1 MEKYAFFEKRKEQM
15 AWQFRQLI
23 VDAPLFWFYCRNH
36 KSDSK
41 EKANSPASY
50 TFCMAK
56 KDLFYWR
63 LGWRRSDKRCSVAVY
78 YPTSTRRHG
87 NFVGVHTLLR
97 ILLSSNSAVLINII
111 TGVSPPHFDF
121 FVYYVL
127 CQC

>member
-1 MEKYAFFEKRKEQM
+1 MRFLKKVRIREQM

-23 VDAPLFWFYCRNH
+23 VDEPLFWFYCRNH

-63 LGWRRSDKRCSVAVY
+63 FGWRRSDKRCSVAVINNNRVFVIKSFKM
-78 YPTSTRRHG
+78 P
-87 NFVGVHTLLR
+87 NFTNGL
-97 ILLSSNSAVLINII
+97 
-111 TGVSPPHFDF
+111 
-121 FVYYVL
+121 
-127 CQC
+127 